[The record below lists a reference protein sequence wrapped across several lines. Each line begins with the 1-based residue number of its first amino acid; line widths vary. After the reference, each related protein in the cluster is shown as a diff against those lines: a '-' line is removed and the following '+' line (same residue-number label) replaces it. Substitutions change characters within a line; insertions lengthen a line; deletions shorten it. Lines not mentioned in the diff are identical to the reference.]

1 MKKRTKIILIVLIS
15 LIALFFYGSRNFQ
28 NDKNHLLKIKSL
40 AANGNT
46 LDAISAM
53 EKTPNFVNPPIN
65 LAYKFWKKKF
75 NSRFVERN
83 EIIKDKSENKIIND
97 ISNIY
102 RKYWISSSLEESEQ
116 TLLDS
121 VLMTSLY

>member
-65 LAYKFWKKKF
+65 LAYKFWKKNLILVLLKETKSLKT
-75 NSRFVERN
+75 NQK
-83 EIIKDKSENKIIND
+83 IKLLTIFLIYTV
-97 ISNIY
+97 NIG
-102 RKYWISSSLEESEQ
+102 
-116 TLLDS
+116 
-121 VLMTSLY
+121 